1 MAAITTV
8 KRELYNQLKDQRG
21 VIGAG
26 IKGNGKS
33 EYIVIFVQN
42 LTARLLA
49 KIPKQFKGIT
59 VRAEKK
65 AQILKRELR

>member
-1 MAAITTV
+1 MPAIATV

-26 IKGNGKS
+26 IRGKGSS

-49 KIPKQFKGIT
+49 KIPREFKGVKVKT
-59 VRAEKK
+59 EKTK
-65 AQILKRELR
+65 PARLDLN

>member
-26 IKGNGKS
+26 IKGKGKS
-33 EYIVIFVQN
+33 EYIVIFVQR
-42 LTARLLA
+42 LTKTLLA
-49 KIPKQFKGIT
+49 KIPAEFKGIT
-59 VRAEKK
+59 VKTEKK
-65 AQILKRELR
+65 QAIAKL

>member
-1 MAAITTV
+1 MAAITTI

-26 IKGNGKS
+26 IKGTGKS

-42 LTARLLA
+42 LTARLSA

-59 VRAEKK
+59 IKTEKK
-65 AQILKRELR
+65 SVAKPF

>member
-8 KRELYNQLKDQRG
+8 KRQLYNQLKGQRG

-26 IKGNGKS
+26 IKGTGSS

-49 KIPKQFKGIT
+49 KIPGEFKGIKVKT
-59 VRAEKK
+59 ERIKMPSP
-65 AQILKRELR
+65 